1 MALISI
7 ISTYFGWKS
16 MELEEFNKKQE
27 IAFQTRFEHE
37 QLEILEMEDTEFFD
51 EKIGLIY
58 NLLNDLA
65 RNENLSEKVQLLLAI
80 KKLDSLYSN
89 LELKKDFVSNKNLFE
104 STFDILLGQND
115 IFLLYYILESVE
127 ISELRRSKVLQKL
140 EDLGLS
146 EILTE
151 HQLYKSVHDFK
162 FSEEVQSQILDHE
175 YHLEYFVINPYLT
188 ELIQLKIV
196 QSNYYEIHEHA
207 DVSYIGT
214 SNSENVSDDDYID
227 IDDYHV
233 ESKVNKE
240 YIYQI
245 FAEKNKNISELALIA
260 LFNKNDSRVLRSLS
274 NQGNLD

>member
-65 RNENLSEKVQLLLAI
+65 RNENLSEKAQLLLAI

-89 LELKKDFVSNKNLFE
+89 LELKKYFVSNKNLFE

-151 HQLYKSVHDFK
+151 NQLYKSVHDFK

-207 DVSYIGT
+207 DVSYMGT
-214 SNSENVSDDDYID
+214 SDSENLSDDDYID
-227 IDDYHV
+227 VDDYHV

>member
-1 MALISI
+1 
-7 ISTYFGWKS
+7 

-37 QLEILEMEDTEFFD
+37 QLEILEMEDTAFFD

-140 EDLGLS
+140 ED
-146 EILTE
+146 
-151 HQLYKSVHDFK
+151 
-162 FSEEVQSQILDHE
+162 ILDHE

-214 SNSENVSDDDYID
+214 SDSENVSDDDYID

-274 NQGNLD
+274 RHY